1 MSGKKR
7 NNRNSQSS
15 TQTESE
21 RIEASKRRYNR
32 RMKHIATRQK
42 RYADREFAI
51 WAEDSWG
58 SDDPDVGGR
67 RSVHSHSGGRVQS
80 NRSRY

>member
-21 RIEASKRRYNR
+21 RIEASKRRCLR
-32 RMKHIATRQK
+32 RMEHMATRQRK
-42 RYADREFAI
+42 YADRDFAI

-58 SDDPDVGGR
+58 SDDPDVAGR

>member
-1 MSGKKR
+1 MSDKKR

-21 RIEASKRRYNR
+21 RIEASKRRYLR
-32 RMKHIATRQK
+32 RMEHMATRPRK
-42 RYADREFAI
+42 YADRDFAI